1 MTDVLHHG
9 GDGGDEPPHQHANSV
24 QADCQIATA
33 ATKRGP
39 SRSLHLVKLFESN
52 GKRPLP
58 IEFDTKEGTYLPTG
72 DNQKYVSRVVGT
84 RVRQFVHPYFDR
96 WANVPEEQKA
106 RATGCVYEYFD
117 VNPSRYSNADYKLIV
132 DGIEDIAARR
142 YRQYKSDVNAYIRD
156 KGTAVPYRGLTTE
169 VWEKCIERS
178 SSQKF
183 KDVSMTNKINR
194 EKIKYTSLQ
203 GSKTIVAT
211 RFDMLFISYAYVY
224 SGTARPRSGRV
235 SLKHLKSTISEM
247 ASGVNERAASDYE
260 KMVEEREEQTQQASS
275 SSVSVNEN
283 DVVLKV
289 LGERRGHRRAV
300 GRVLRGTS
308 RSHSSTTR
316 LRDQH
321 STSESIQATNA
332 LKSKMETYIQQM
344 NEFITLLMSNL
355 QSVMPGIQLPTPPPP
370 PPLSPTHEEEL
381 DSSRDEDYLSDL

>member
-1 MTDVLHHG
+1 MIKPNPGGGPWRVGWGGSEHKDQLETRGVTNVNQLHRIEFPAWFHTKAIELCFRSKEG
-9 GDGGDEPPHQHANSV
+9 HVGYETGS
-24 QADCQIATA
+24 A
-33 ATKRGP
+33 ASTRKRDNWFLLVAIYEQP
-39 SRSLHLVKLFESN
+39 SRKCSTNPFSFL
-52 GKRPLP
+52 
-58 IEFDTKEGTYLPTG
+58 
-72 DNQKYVSRVVGT
+72 
-84 RVRQFVHPYFDR
+84 
-96 WANVPEEQKA
+96 
-106 RATGCVYEYFD
+106 EYFD
-117 VNPSRYSNADYKLIV
+117 VNPSRYSNDDYKLIV

-183 KDVSMTNKINR
+183 K
-194 EKIKYTSLQ
+194 
-203 GSKTIVAT
+203 
-211 RFDMLFISYAYVY
+211 
-224 SGTARPRSGRV
+224 
-235 SLKHLKSTISEM
+235 
-247 ASGVNERAASDYE
+247 E

-275 SSVSVNEN
+275 SSVAVNEN

-332 LKSKMETYIQQM
+332 LKSKMETYMQQM
-344 NEFITLLMSNL
+344 NEFMTLLTSNL
-355 QSVMPGIQLPTPPPP
+355 QSVMPGIQLPTPPPPPPPP

>member
-9 GDGGDEPPHQHANSV
+9 GDGGDEPPHQHANSL

-117 VNPSRYSNADYKLIV
+117 VNPNRYSNADYKLIV

-183 KDVSMTNKINR
+183 K
-194 EKIKYTSLQ
+194 
-203 GSKTIVAT
+203 
-211 RFDMLFISYAYVY
+211 
-224 SGTARPRSGRV
+224 
-235 SLKHLKSTISEM
+235 
-247 ASGVNERAASDYE
+247 E

-275 SSVSVNEN
+275 SSVAVNEN

-332 LKSKMETYIQQM
+332 LKSKMETYMQQM
-344 NEFITLLMSNL
+344 NEFITLLTSNL

>member
-1 MTDVLHHG
+1 MADVLHHG
-9 GDGGDEPPHQHANSV
+9 GDGGDEPPHQHANSL

-72 DNQKYVSRVVGT
+72 DNQKYISRVVGT

-169 VWEKCIERS
+169 
-178 SSQKF
+178 
-183 KDVSMTNKINR
+183 
-194 EKIKYTSLQ
+194 
-203 GSKTIVAT
+203 
-211 RFDMLFISYAYVY
+211 LFISYAYVY

-260 KMVEEREEQTQQASS
+260 KMVEEREDQTQQASS
-275 SSVSVNEN
+275 SSVAVNEN

-332 LKSKMETYIQQM
+332 LKSKMETYMQQM
-344 NEFITLLMSNL
+344 NEFITLLTSNL

>member
-1 MTDVLHHG
+1 MADVLHHG
-9 GDGGDEPPHQHANSV
+9 GDGGDEPPHQHANSL
-24 QADCQIATA
+24 QADCQTSTA
-33 ATKRGP
+33 AKKRGP

-58 IEFDTKEGTYLPTG
+58 IEFDTQEGAYLPTG

-96 WANVPEEQKA
+96 WANVPEEKKA

-183 KDVSMTNKINR
+183 KRDPQTQEWPSVIETFKVNHQRNG
-194 EKIKYTSLQ
+194 EW
-203 GSKTIVAT
+203 
-211 RFDMLFISYAYVY
+211 
-224 SGTARPRSGRV
+224 
-235 SLKHLKSTISEM
+235 
-247 ASGVNERAASDYE
+247 VNERAASDY
-260 KMVEEREEQTQQASS
+260 
-275 SSVSVNEN
+275 
-283 DVVLKV
+283 V

-308 RSHSSTTR
+308 RSHSFNTR
-316 LRDQH
+316 LRDQQ

-332 LKSKMETYIQQM
+332 LKSKMETYMQQM
-344 NEFITLLMSNL
+344 NEFITLLTSNL

>member
-1 MTDVLHHG
+1 MSFYISPLGSKRIPQKSDLCLPKITYGQTGSLLAGSPLERTGCPLERTEREKIPSLLRSSEHSARSSGQRGVFSPL
-9 GDGGDEPPHQHANSV
+9 V
-24 QADCQIATA
+24 TATA
-33 ATKRGP
+33 AKKRGP

-52 GKRPLP
+52 GKIPLP
-58 IEFDTKEGTYLPTG
+58 IEFDTQEGTYLPTG

-84 RVRQFVHPYFDR
+84 RVRQFVHPNFDR

-183 KDVSMTNKINR
+183 KRDSQTQEWPSVIETFKVNHQRNG
-194 EKIKYTSLQ
+194 EW
-203 GSKTIVAT
+203 
-211 RFDMLFISYAYVY
+211 
-224 SGTARPRSGRV
+224 
-235 SLKHLKSTISEM
+235 
-247 ASGVNERAASDYE
+247 VNERAASDYE

-275 SSVSVNEN
+275 SSVAVNEN

-316 LRDQH
+316 LRDQQ

-332 LKSKMETYIQQM
+332 LKSKMET
-344 NEFITLLMSNL
+344 
-355 QSVMPGIQLPTPPPP
+355 
-370 PPLSPTHEEEL
+370 
-381 DSSRDEDYLSDL
+381 

>member
-1 MTDVLHHG
+1 MATCFLSF
-9 GDGGDEPPHQHANSV
+9 ATN
-24 QADCQIATA
+24 IARCRRHLFFDNIKGCNIRVNVVKSLWQRIPTGYISSLKA
-33 ATKRGP
+33 IELCF
-39 SRSLHLVKLFESN
+39 RS
-52 GKRPLP
+52 
-58 IEFDTKEGTYLPTG
+58 KEGHL
-72 DNQKYVSRVVGT
+72 
-84 RVRQFVHPYFDR
+84 
-96 WANVPEEQKA
+96 E
-106 RATGCVYEYFD
+106 RATEELWAMKLGLKLLQERETIGSFWWPYMSNLPESEYFD
-117 VNPSRYSNADYKLIV
+117 VNPSRYSNDDYKLIV

-183 KDVSMTNKINR
+183 K
-194 EKIKYTSLQ
+194 
-203 GSKTIVAT
+203 
-211 RFDMLFISYAYVY
+211 
-224 SGTARPRSGRV
+224 
-235 SLKHLKSTISEM
+235 
-247 ASGVNERAASDYE
+247 E

-275 SSVSVNEN
+275 SSVAVNEN

-332 LKSKMETYIQQM
+332 LKSKMETYMQQM
-344 NEFITLLMSNL
+344 NEFMTLLTSNL

>member
-194 EKIKYTSLQ
+194 EKIKKKWWRN
-203 GSKTIVAT
+203 GKSKRSKLAPAAWQLT
-211 RFDMLFISYAYVY
+211 RTTLFL
-224 SGTARPRSGRV
+224 RSW
-235 SLKHLKSTISEM
+235 
-247 ASGVNERAASDYE
+247 ERGGDTGA
-260 KMVEEREEQTQQASS
+260 Q
-275 SSVSVNEN
+275 
-283 DVVLKV
+283 L
-289 LGERRGHRRAV
+289 

-332 LKSKMETYIQQM
+332 LKSKMETYMQQM
-344 NEFITLLMSNL
+344 NEFITLLTSNL